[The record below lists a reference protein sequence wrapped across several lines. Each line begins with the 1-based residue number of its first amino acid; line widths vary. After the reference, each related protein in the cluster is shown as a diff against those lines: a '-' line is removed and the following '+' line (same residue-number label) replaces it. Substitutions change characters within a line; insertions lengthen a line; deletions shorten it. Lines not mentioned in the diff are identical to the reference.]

1 MEKSMD
7 EIIAHYVSLIS
18 SAPVVAGLIY
28 LWTGIVVNEL
38 WFGIVGL
45 VLGFLPPSLHVWFL
59 MRYGVVDDWF
69 VSDRR
74 FRIGPLLASLSG
86 FIVLF
91 SLSLAYDLRVF
102 NLLSFAYVCNTVVT
116 IAITMKWKISIH
128 LYGLTGPLTF
138 LVVVYDSYYWLWFL
152 LVPIVAWARLRL
164 RAHSLSQVI
173 VGGVLGVLLTYIE
186 ILVYNNLLFP

>member
-1 MEKSMD
+1 MD

-18 SAPVVAGLIY
+18 SAPVVAGLVY
-28 LWTGIVVNEL
+28 LWIGIVVNEL
-38 WFGIVGL
+38 WFGIIGL
-45 VLGFLPPSLHVWFL
+45 VLGFLPPSLYVWFL

-69 VSDRR
+69 VGDRR

-91 SLSLAYDLRVF
+91 SLSLVYDLRVF

-173 VGGVLGVLLTYIE
+173 VGGVLGVLSTYIE
-186 ILVYNNLLFP
+186 ILVYNNLLSP